1 MFITRKELARQI
13 EEAVQHERERM
24 LEERNRENAFHFM
37 DERIDRIN
45 ARLNEV
51 EQRQREMMRERVVEY
66 DVKCCTPPANQ

>member
-13 EEAVQHERERM
+13 EEAVQRERERI

-51 EQRQREMMRERVVEY
+51 EQRQREMMRVRIG
-66 DVKCCTPPANQ
+66 DDDAKCCTPPANQ